1 MKLSARRGLE
11 CRILHHLSQSSPAV
25 KGVLGTVDDYAV
37 RINLPATFQFSPATS
52 KSIDI
57 PVLMPDA
64 CLWNVIE
71 TCTWDVIDACL
82 WNVIETSL
90 WDVIET
96 CLWKVIETC
105 MWDVIETC
113 MWDVI
118 ETCLGCY

>member
-37 RINLPATFQFSPATS
+37 RINLPATS

-57 PVLMPDA
+57 LVLMP
-64 CLWNVIE
+64 
-71 TCTWDVIDACL
+71 DACL

-96 CLWKVIETC
+96 FL
-105 MWDVIETC
+105 WDVIETC

-118 ETCLGCY
+118 ETYLWDVIETCMRDVIETCL